1 MLNKN
6 WPAVAIGVAYLLI
19 GTLYALYTPRWQVP
33 DEPAHYNYVRALA
46 QGEGWPV
53 LQMGDYDQVYLGQL
67 TAQHFPPELS
77 VATLEYEDHQPPLYY
92 VLAVPIFWLGH
103 GALLPLRLFSVLLGA
118 VGLVALMALVREVA
132 PERPGLAWL
141 AGGLAAFLPQHVAM
155 LAGVNNDALTEAL
168 LFTWLWLMLRYLNAG
183 SPLTGAD
190 RSGPAGPSPIVCGL
204 LLGTLLLTKMTAYG
218 ALALAALA
226 VGVRWRSERRSFGW
240 AAREAALLFGPALLL
255 GALWWGRDLVVYGW
269 PDVMGL
275 LRHNAVVV
283 GQPRTADWLVQYGWR
298 GTLQRFLETTFRSFW
313 GQFGWMGVV
322 LDQRLYWILGWLTT
336 IMTWGGLR
344 ALGTALRRGLTPR
357 ERQALLFLGGL
368 AVIVLAQYLYYNV
381 TFVQHQGRYLFPA
394 LPALA
399 LAGAIGLNHLSEREN
414 ARLLIIIMIFLT
426 AILAMTQW
434 LPTWFV
440 LISGAAAFV
449 LAGITLL
456 PARFKPWAGVALIAG
471 LAALDLY
478 CLFGFIVPLLT

>member
-1 MLNKN
+1 MLKKN
-6 WPAVAIGVAYLLI
+6 WPAGAILAAYLLI
-19 GTLYALYTPRWQVP
+19 GTLYAVYTPPWQVP

-53 LQMGDYDQVYLGQL
+53 LQMGDYDQVYLGRL

-77 VATLEYEDHQPPLYY
+77 VAALEYEDHQPPLYY
-92 VLAVPIFWLGH
+92 LLAVPVFWLGH

-118 VGLVALMALVREVA
+118 IGLVALLALVREVA

-168 LFTWLWLMLRYLNAG
+168 LFTWLWLLLRYLNAG
-183 SPLTGAD
+183 LPPAVAD
-190 RSGPAGPSPIVCGL
+190 RAKPGGPSPLVCGL
-204 LLGTLLLTKMTAYG
+204 LLGALLLTKLTAYG

-226 VGVRWRSERRSFGW
+226 IGLRWRSERRSPGW
-240 AAREAALLFGPALLL
+240 AVREAALLFGPALLL
-255 GALWWGRDLVVYGW
+255 GALWWGRDLAVYGW

-283 GQPRTADWLVQYGWR
+283 GQPRTADWLAQYGWR
-298 GTLQRFLETTFRSFW
+298 ETGRRFFQTTFRSFW

-322 LDQRLYWILGWLTT
+322 LDQRLYWVFGWLTT
-336 IMTWGGLR
+336 IMIWGGLR
-344 ALGTALRRGLTPR
+344 ALVTALRRGLTPR
-357 ERQALLFLGGL
+357 ERHALLFLGGL

-399 LAGAIGLNHLSEREN
+399 LAGAIGLSHLSEREN
-414 ARLLIIIMIFLT
+414 ARLLIIILFFFT

-440 LISGAAAFV
+440 LISGATAFV

-456 PARFKPWAGVALIAG
+456 PARFKPWAGAALLAG

-478 CLFGFIVPLLT
+478 CLFGFIVPLLA